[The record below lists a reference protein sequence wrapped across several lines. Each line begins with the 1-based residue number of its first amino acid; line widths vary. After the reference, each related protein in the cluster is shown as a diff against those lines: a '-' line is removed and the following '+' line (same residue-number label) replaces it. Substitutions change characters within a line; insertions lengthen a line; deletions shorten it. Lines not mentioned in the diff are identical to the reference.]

1 MSTNLGPGGTQKPS
15 SSSLYP
21 DTPWWSNLITAAL
34 TAVVCIL
41 GTAYALRDPT
51 KKSGIEGIP
60 PAAAIVSD
68 TIMYIPHILLLF
80 GVLADMFTYQG
91 VWSIPSLVGLLSIF
105 FNYLMQYFWKG
116 LRELFDSAKKV
127 ADSGAATDTAATAPP
142 VSTSSDPTSG
152 RGRVKKG
159 GDRINP
165 PAFFKNYDGCS
176 VQGFSGFATEFAP
189 QTLVVTATVFC
200 YYIFDLVRNRG
211 WLNSAASIVMFG
223 VFYVMQVGVL
233 MMTGDCPVPSTSG
246 SPGYSSTQQAA
257 MAFFEGL
264 VFGGSAYGIVQTYYP
279 SRLVSSVISPFPT
292 RSKAD
297 LTMGPDGNMY
307 DSDGNPYVILPNGQA
322 VPNLSTANSRKA
334 FAELAGKNLGTGLPA
349 KPACPS

>member
-1 MSTNLGPGGTQKPS
+1 MSGTKPM
-15 SSSLYP
+15 YP
-21 DTPWWSNLITAAL
+21 DTPWWSNLVTAIV
-34 TAVVCIL
+34 TAVVCTL
-41 GTAYALRDPT
+41 GTAYALGGLKGT
-51 KKSGIEGIP
+51 GSTGLP
-60 PAAAIVSD
+60 PAASLVVD
-68 TIMYIPHILLLF
+68 TITYIPHILLLF

-116 LRELFDSAKKV
+116 LRELFISAENVVKV
-127 ADSGAATDTAATAPP
+127 GSTTPP
-142 VSTSSDPTSG
+142 VSNPTSVG
-152 RGRVKKG
+152 GKKG
-159 GDRINP
+159 GAIVP

-189 QTLVVTATVFC
+189 QTLVVTATVFY

-233 MMTGDCPVPSTSG
+233 VMSGGCG
-246 SPGYSSTQQAA
+246 SPDAAYSSTQQAM
-257 MAFFEGL
+257 MALFEGL

-279 SRLVSSVISPFPT
+279 TRLPSSTISPFPT

-297 LTMGPDGNMY
+297 LTMGPDGKMY
-307 DSDGNPYVILPNGQA
+307 DADGNPYVILPNGQA
-322 VPNLSTANSRKA
+322 VPDLSTSNSRKA
-334 FAELAGKNLGTGLPA
+334 FAELAGKNLGTGMPA

>member
-1 MSTNLGPGGTQKPS
+1 M
-15 SSSLYP
+15 YP
-21 DTPWWSNLITAAL
+21 DTPWWSNLITAAV

-51 KKSGIEGIP
+51 KATATTSLP
-60 PAAAIVSD
+60 PAASLAVD
-68 TIMYIPHILLLF
+68 TITYIPHILLLF

-116 LRELFDSAKKV
+116 LRELFNSAENVVKV
-127 ADSGAATDTAATAPP
+127 GATAAVAATAPI
-142 VSTSSDPTSG
+142 SSVDDPKQNSMG
-152 RGRVKKG
+152 LLGGKKKG
-159 GDRINP
+159 GAIIP

-223 VFYVMQVGVL
+223 AFYILQVGVL
-233 MMTGDCPVPSTSG
+233 VMSGGCG
-246 SPGYSSTQQAA
+246 SPNSEYTSTQQAM
-257 MAFFEGL
+257 MALFEGI

-279 SRLVSSVISPFPT
+279 TRLVSSTISPFPT

-297 LTMGPDGNMY
+297 LTMGPDGKMY

-322 VPNLSTANSRKA
+322 VPDLSTSNSRKA
-334 FAELAGKNLGTGLPA
+334 FAELAGKNLGTGMPA